1 MQEHAGMNKHVYL
14 YIYIYMYICIYVC
27 VCVDS
32 IYVFVCCQ
40 VVDYFQKGEA
50 YCSSCSCHLGAEE
63 SCNVFVLSVRS
74 VFIIMSRGSSR
85 SVEPP
90 PYFK

>member
-14 YIYIYMYICIYVC
+14 YIYTCIYVYMY
-27 VCVDS
+27 VCVLIPYMYLYAVKLS
-32 IYVFVCCQ
+32 TTFRRERLIVHH
-40 VVDYFQKGEA
+40 VVAIWGPRNLAMF
-50 YCSSCSCHLGAEE
+50 S
-63 SCNVFVLSVRS
+63 VLSVRS
-74 VFIIMSRGSSR
+74 VFIMSRGSSR